1 MQRYSVPR
9 PGSTPDPSSPPTP
22 PRPTPSVP
30 RPIAVQRDTTP
41 SEKRE
46 DPTLQTKVVPT
57 SWGTKPLAEE
67 VSGKVNLSVR
77 PNIQTTQVPEE
88 HVPGAE
94 AHHDAVLFLRGI
106 LSEGI
111 RRGISDVHFEPH
123 VDSYAIRFRVDG
135 VLNKYVERPREQYS
149 TLLNTVKV
157 LADLDIATHHLP
169 QDGHIELVLQ
179 EIDRHLSQQVEQ
191 TSGGN
196 TAVQP
201 PSLEGKKR
209 YYDIRVSIF
218 PSVNGEVVVMRV
230 LNRDNAL
237 LTVEELGMDMM
248 QLEQL
253 RGMLVTS
260 YGMMLVTGPTGSGKT
275 TTLYSILSEL
285 KSKEKNIITLEDPIE
300 FHLDWLRQCEINEER
315 GFSFEKAMMSVL
327 RQDPDVLMV
336 GEIRDPSTAEYAVRS
351 ALVGRIVGST
361 IHANTA
367 IGTIARMLELGIQR
381 SLLAHTV
388 NGVIAQRLT
397 RKVCPH
403 CKEQYEPSQL
413 HLAHLGLQKA
423 PGPYLR
429 GKGCDTCNQTGFLGR
444 TGIFSTLVFDDRLR
458 GLIFDQRPLVEI
470 QDYAIKQGMRT
481 LKMDAASKVLAG
493 ITTVEE
499 ATRVV

>member
-1 MQRYSVPR
+1 MPEPSRPPVPTR
-9 PGSTPDPSSPPTP
+9 T
-22 PRPTPSVP
+22 TPSIP
-30 RPIAVQRDTTP
+30 RPIVVQNDNAP
-41 SEKRE
+41 SGKSENAS
-46 DPTLQTKVVPT
+46 LQTKVVPT

-67 VSGKVNLSVR
+67 VTGKVNVLIR
-77 PNIQTTQVPEE
+77 PNIQTAQTPEP

-123 VDSYAIRFRVDG
+123 VESYSIRFRVDG

-179 EIDRHLSQQVEQ
+179 EIDRHLSQQAGP
-191 TSGGN
+191 GGA
-196 TAVQP
+196 TQEL

-237 LTVEELGMDMM
+237 LTVEELGMDMV

-300 FHLDWLRQCEINEER
+300 FHLDWMRQCEINEER
-315 GFSFEKAMMSVL
+315 GFTFEKAMTSVL

-397 RKVCPH
+397 RKVCVH
-403 CKEQYEPSQL
+403 CKEEYEPSQL

-423 PGPYLR
+423 PGPFLH
-429 GKGCDTCNQTGFLGR
+429 GKGCDKCNQTGFLSR

-493 ITTVEE
+493 ITTAEE